1 MMIRTVLVSVLLG
14 SAQASRIQVQEHN
27 LSGGQTQNKF
37 GATCEEL
44 QDNFHGRVA
53 AIQSSLDGVDE
64 TSELSSMM
72 RTRLTIRM
80 HGIIRTLRRARE
92 CSWVLENN
100 SEDLVQMRGLVQQFL
115 AGNPCAE
122 AARVEMQ
129 QASEEHP
136 EGISRAMGILLS
148 DDCEAPTPQEIT
160 PEELEDEVQ
169 EGLDEL
175 TANSD
180 ESAFMEMDKTQRA
193 QLLGRFLRGVAV
205 IFLMLFLVFA
215 CVSSALI
222 IGWFVGLALL
232 IVLESM
238 GVSLVRQT
246 QFWYPARGAFLLG
259 AVGLPV
265 CLSQVAS
272 NLLPALQ

>member
-246 QFWYPARGAFLLG
+246 QYWYPARGAFLLG

>member
-1 MMIRTVLVSVLLG
+1 MIRTVLVSALLA
-14 SAQASRIQVQEHN
+14 STQASRIHVQEHD
-27 LSGGQTQNKF
+27 LSGGQTQTKF

-44 QDNFHGRVA
+44 QENFHGRVA

-72 RTRLTIRM
+72 STRLTMRM

-100 SEDLVQMRGLVQQFL
+100 SEDLVQMRGLVQQIL

-148 DDCEAPTPQEIT
+148 DDCEAPTPQEMS

-193 QLLGRFLRGVAV
+193 QFLSRLLRGVTV

-222 IGWFVGLALL
+222 IGWFVGMALW
-232 IVLESM
+232 IMLESM
-238 GVSLVRQT
+238 GVRLVRQT
-246 QFWYPARGAFLLG
+246 RYWYPARGAFLLG

-265 CLSQVAS
+265 CLYQVAS

>member
-1 MMIRTVLVSVLLG
+1 MICTVLVSALLA
-14 SAQASRIQVQEHN
+14 STHASRIQVQEHDV
-27 LSGGQTQNKF
+27 LGDQTKTKF
-37 GATCEEL
+37 GATCEQL

-72 RTRLTIRM
+72 RTRLMMRM
-80 HGIIRTLRRARE
+80 HGIIRTLRRASE

-100 SEDLVQMRGLVQQFL
+100 SEDLVQMRGLVQRFL

-136 EGISRAMGILLS
+136 EGISRAMGILMS
-148 DDCEAPTPQEIT
+148 DDCEAPTPEEMT

-169 EGLDEL
+169 DGLDEL
-175 TANSD
+175 AANSD
-180 ESAFMEMDKTQRA
+180 ESAFIEMDTTQRA
-193 QLLGRFLRGVAV
+193 QFLRRLLRAVTV
-205 IFLMLFLVFA
+205 IFFMLFLVFA
-215 CVSSALI
+215 RVSTAAA
-222 IGWFVGLALL
+222 IGMFLGMSLWV
-232 IVLESM
+232 VLQSM
-238 GVSLVRQT
+238 GARMVRQT
-246 QFWYPARGAFLLG
+246 RHVYPVYGAFLLG

-265 CLSQVAS
+265 CLYQVAS
-272 NLLPALQ
+272 NLLPAPQ